1 MPKINWGEKLETKI
15 SMLPESP
22 GCYLMKD
29 AEGTIIY
36 VGKAVNL
43 KNRVRSYF
51 RDTEH
56 TPKVAAMISHIDDF
70 DILLCDSNLEALC
83 LECNLIKLHKPYYNI
98 LLKDDKHYPYL
109 RVNLKEPFPR
119 LELARRIEQESG
131 RQKDGVKYFG
141 PYIGATAV
149 RQVIEAVRG
158 VFPLRTCRKEL
169 PLKTPSRPCVNYEI
183 GKCMAPCAG
192 KCTEEAYWD
201 MMDGV
206 LAFLGGDYQQVLKVL
221 RKDMM
226 DCAARMQYERA
237 AALRDK
243 IRDVEGLMERQIAI
257 QTDRSEQDII
267 ALAQDGLDAM
277 VHIFY
282 VRGGRMI
289 GGDHFALPREGSED
303 AGEVMAE
310 FITQYYEDGNLI
322 PRHVLVQ
329 SLPEGT
335 KDQLELWLRQQK
347 GSAVSLATPKRGEK
361 HDLILLAAKN
371 AADALEKRNARASI
385 REERTTGAAAALG
398 RALGL
403 PNPPR
408 RIEGYDISNTQGVLS
423 VASMVVFID
432 GVAAKKEYRRF
443 RIKTVEGANDFA
455 SLNEVLGRR
464 FEHGLREK
472 AEREAAG
479 LSPIGGKFSD
489 LPDLV
494 LIDGGPQQLRFA
506 RQALLDMGVKVK
518 VGLKPNEQGDCLQSA
533 CEACDAPEGMG
544 QAELKVG
551 LKPDE
556 QGDCL
561 QSACEACDAPEGMGQ
576 AELKVGLKPDEQ
588 GDCLQSACEACDAPE
603 GVGQAE
609 VAMFGL
615 AKKQEEIFLPD
626 REEPILLDHHTPEL
640 HLIQR
645 IRDEAHRFCITHH
658 RGLRGKASIHSQLE
672 DIPGIGPKRRKA
684 LLTRLG
690 SLKAIREATEEQ
702 LMAVPGM
709 NKTAVQA
716 VMAWAAKKE

>member
-1 MPKINWGEKLETKI
+1 MAKIDWGENLELKIAKL
-15 SMLPESP
+15 PDSP

-51 RDTEH
+51 RDTAH
-56 TPKVAAMISHIDDF
+56 TPKVAAMISHIADF
-70 DILLCDSNLEALC
+70 DILLCESNLEALC

-109 RVNLKEPFPR
+109 RIDLKEPFPR
-119 LELARRIEQESG
+119 LTLARKME
-131 RQKDGVKYFG
+131 KDGAKYFG

-149 RQVIEAVRG
+149 KQVIGAVRD
-158 VFPLRTCRKEL
+158 VFPLRTCKKTL
-169 PLKTPSRPCVNYEI
+169 PLKSPCRPCVNYEI
-183 GKCMAPCAG
+183 GKCMAPCAL
-192 KCTEEAYWD
+192 KCTEAEYWD
-201 MMDGV
+201 MLDGV
-206 LAFLGGDYQQVLKVL
+206 LAFLGGDYKKVVADLK
-221 RKDMM
+221 RDMT
-226 DCAARMQYERA
+226 DAAMKMQYERA
-237 AALRDK
+237 AVLRDK

-257 QTDRSEQDII
+257 QTAASEQDILAI
-267 ALAQDGLDAM
+267 AQDGLDAM
-277 VHIFY
+277 VQTVY

-289 GGDHFALPREGSED
+289 GGDSFPLPREGSED
-303 AGEVMAE
+303 PGDVLASFM
-310 FITQYYEDGNLI
+310 TQYYEDSNLI

-329 SLPEGT
+329 ALPEGAQE
-335 KDQLELWLRQQK
+335 QLEQWLRQQK
-347 GSAVSLATPKRGEK
+347 GSAVTLATPKRGEK
-361 HDLILLAAKN
+361 HDLVLLAAKN
-371 AADALEKRNARASI
+371 AADALEKRNARAAI

-398 RALGL
+398 KALGL
-403 PNPPR
+403 PKPPR

-432 GVAAKKEYRRF
+432 GIPAKKEYRHF

-464 FEHGLREK
+464 FAHGLQEK

-506 RQALLDMGVKVK
+506 RQALLDMGA
-518 VGLKPNEQGDCLQSA
+518 D
-533 CEACDAPEGMG
+533 
-544 QAELKVG
+544 
-551 LKPDE
+551 
-556 QGDCL
+556 
-561 QSACEACDAPEGMGQ
+561 
-576 AELKVGLKPDEQ
+576 
-588 GDCLQSACEACDAPE
+588 
-603 GVGQAE
+603 

-626 REEPILLDHHTPEL
+626 REDPILLDHHTPEL

-645 IRDEAHRFCITHH
+645 VRDEAHRFGITHH
-658 RGLRGKASIHSQLE
+658 RALRGKASIHSQLE

-684 LLTRLG
+684 LLNKFG
-690 SLKAIREATEEQ
+690 SMKAIREASLEE
-702 LMAVPGM
+702 LLTVPGLG
-709 NKTAVQA
+709 KAAADAVLE
-716 VMAWAAKKE
+716 WARTPAKPKA

>member
-1 MPKINWGEKLETKI
+1 MARRDWGETLELKI
-15 SMLPESP
+15 SMLPDSP
-22 GCYLMKD
+22 GCYLMKN
-29 AEGTIIY
+29 AEGEIIY

-51 RDTEH
+51 RDTAH
-56 TPKVAAMISHIDDF
+56 TPKVAAMISNIADF
-70 DILLCDSNLEALC
+70 DILLCETNLEALC
-83 LECNLIKLHKPYYNI
+83 LECNLIKLHKPHYNI

-119 LELARRIEQESG
+119 LELARRME
-131 RQKDGVKYFG
+131 KDGAKYFG

-158 VFPLRTCRKEL
+158 VFPLRTCRREL
-169 PLKTPSRPCVNYEI
+169 PLKSPSRPCVNHEI
-183 GKCMAPCAG
+183 GRCMAPCAG

-206 LAFLGGDYQQVLKVL
+206 LAFLGGDYEQVLKVL

-226 DCAARMQYERA
+226 ACAEKMQFERA
-237 AALRDK
+237 ASLRDK
-243 IRDVEGLMERQIAI
+243 IRDIEGLMERQIAI
-257 QTDRSEQDII
+257 QTATSEQDII
-267 ALAQDGLDAM
+267 ALAQAGLDAM
-277 VHIFY
+277 EHMFY

-289 GGDHFALPREGSED
+289 GGDHTPLPREGSED
-303 AGEVMAE
+303 PGEVLAS
-310 FITQYYEDGNLI
+310 FLTQHYQDGNLI

-329 SLPEGT
+329 ALPEGSREA
-335 KDQLELWLRQQK
+335 LEQWLRQQK
-347 GSAVSLATPKRGEK
+347 GAAVTLATPRRGEK
-361 HDLILLAAKN
+361 HELILLAAKN
-371 AADALEKRNARASI
+371 AEDALLKRNARRAVL
-385 REERTTGAAAALG
+385 EERTTGAAAALG

-403 PNPPR
+403 PEPPR

-432 GVAAKKEYRRF
+432 GVAAKKEYRHF

-464 FEHGLREK
+464 FARGLQEK

-479 LSPIGGKFSD
+479 LPAIGGKFSD

-506 RQALLDMGVKVK
+506 RQALLDIGA
-518 VGLKPNEQGDCLQSA
+518 D
-533 CEACDAPEGMG
+533 
-544 QAELKVG
+544 
-551 LKPDE
+551 
-556 QGDCL
+556 
-561 QSACEACDAPEGMGQ
+561 
-576 AELKVGLKPDEQ
+576 
-588 GDCLQSACEACDAPE
+588 
-603 GVGQAE
+603 

-645 IRDEAHRFCITHH
+645 VRDEAHRFCITHH
-658 RGLRGKASIHSQLE
+658 RALRGKASIHSQLE

-684 LLTRLG
+684 LLTKFG
-690 SLKAIREATEEQ
+690 SLKALREATEEQ
-702 LMAVPGM
+702 LLAVPGM
-709 NKTAVQA
+709 TKTAAAA
-716 VMAWAAKKE
+716 VLQWATATTKN

>member
-1 MPKINWGEKLETKI
+1 MARINWGEKLETKI
-15 SMLPESP
+15 AMLPESP

-51 RDTEH
+51 RDTDH
-56 TPKVAAMISHIDDF
+56 TPKVAAMIANIADF
-70 DILLCDSNLEALC
+70 DVLLCDSNLEALC
-83 LECNLIKLHKPYYNI
+83 LECNLIKLHRPHYNI

-109 RVNLKEPFPR
+109 KVNLKEPFPR
-119 LELARRIEQESG
+119 LELARRMEPG
-131 RQKDGVKYFG
+131 AQKDGAKYFG

-169 PLKTPSRPCVNYEI
+169 PLKKPARPCVNYEI

-192 KCTEEAYWD
+192 KCTVEAYWD

-206 LAFLGGDYQQVLKVL
+206 LAFLGGDYDQVLKVL
-221 RKDMM
+221 RREMM
-226 DCAARMQYERA
+226 DCAAKMQYERA
-237 AALRDK
+237 ASLRDK

-303 AGEVMAE
+303 PGEVLAE
-310 FITQYYEDGNLI
+310 FITRYYEDGNLI

-329 SLPEGT
+329 SLPEESR
-335 KDQLELWLRQQK
+335 DQLEAWLKQQK
-347 GSAVSLATPKRGEK
+347 AASGTTRQTVSLATPRRGEK

-371 AADALEKRNARASI
+371 AADALEKRNARASV

-403 PNPPR
+403 PRPPR

-432 GVAAKKEYRRF
+432 GVPAKKEYRRF

-464 FEHGLREK
+464 FAHGLKEK

-479 LSPIGGKFSD
+479 LSPVGGKFSD

-506 RQALLDMGVKVK
+506 RQALLDMGVKV
-518 VGLKPNEQGDCLQSA
+518 GPWPDQSA
-533 CEACDAPEGMG
+533 YEAPDGM
-544 QAELKVG
+544 
-551 LKPDE
+551 E
-556 QGDCL
+556 Q
-561 QSACEACDAPEGMGQ
+561 SEI
-576 AELKVGLKPDEQ
+576 
-588 GDCLQSACEACDAPE
+588 
-603 GVGQAE
+603 
-609 VAMFGL
+609 AMFGL

-626 REEPILLDHHTPEL
+626 REDPILLDHHTPEL

-684 LLTRLG
+684 LLTKLG

-702 LMAVPGM
+702 LLAVPGM
-709 NKTAVQA
+709 TKAAVQA
-716 VMAWAAKKE
+716 VLAWAAAAKK